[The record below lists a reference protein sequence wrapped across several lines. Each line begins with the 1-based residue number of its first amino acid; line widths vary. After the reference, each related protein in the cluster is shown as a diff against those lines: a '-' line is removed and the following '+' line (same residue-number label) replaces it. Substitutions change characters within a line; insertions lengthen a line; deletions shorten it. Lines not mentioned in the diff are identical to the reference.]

1 MQVGEGP
8 KDHQTTYGL
17 SNMNVQ
23 WISVPLQLGKSRR
36 PEVRQGVMGKNFWV
50 WFMETGGV
58 SFFLISTKIPE
69 QIQIVGKEQVYSGF

>member
-1 MQVGEGP
+1 M
-8 KDHQTTYGL
+8 
-17 SNMNVQ
+17 
-23 WISVPLQLGKSRR
+23 
-36 PEVRQGVMGKNFWV
+36 MGKNFRV